1 MESANNT
8 ILITGGTGG
17 IGLALAERL
26 LKAGNTVLVCGRRED
41 KLKAVLDS
49 HPGLH
54 GLAYDAGQ
62 AAERQRLAE
71 WAVREFPDLNVL
83 VNNAGIQ
90 RKIDLAAAP
99 PSWDDLRN
107 EIAINLEAPIHLS
120 MLLADHLSRKAGA
133 AILNVSSGL
142 AFTPMA
148 AAPIYC
154 ATKAAMHSFSISLRH
169 QLAGRGVEVI
179 EIIPPAVN
187 TDLGGPG
194 KHTFGVP
201 AGDFADAVMA
211 GLARKESEIGYG
223 TSERVMRLSRDELD
237 KITERINSRSGG

>member
-1 MESANNT
+1 VGSS
-8 ILITGGTGG
+8 G
-17 IGLALAERL
+17 
-26 LKAGNTVLVCGRRED
+26 
-41 KLKAVLDS
+41 
-49 HPGLH
+49 
-54 GLAYDAGQ
+54 
-62 AAERQRLAE
+62 ERQRLAE
-71 WAVREFPDLNVL
+71 WVVREFPDLNVL

-90 RKIDLAAAP
+90 RKLDLAAAP
-99 PSWDDLRN
+99 RSWDGLCD

-120 MLLADHLSRKAGA
+120 MLLADHLSGKVGA

-154 ATKAAMHSFSISLRH
+154 ATKAGLHSFCVSLRR
-169 QLAGRGVEVI
+169 QLAGKGVEVV

-194 KHTFGVP
+194 QHTFGVP
-201 AGDFADAVMA
+201 VGDFADAVMA
-211 GLARKESEIGYG
+211 GLARKEQEIGYG

-237 KITERINSRSGG
+237 KVMERMNNR